1 MVAAPPTLLREADE
15 ILPGVIADRRHFH
28 EHPELGFEEV
38 ETSRIVAE
46 RLRSF
51 GFDEV
56 QTGVAVTGVVGL
68 LHGSR
73 PGKVVALRADMDALP
88 IHEENEV
95 DYRSQHDGVMHAC
108 GHDAHTAML
117 LGVARILADKRD
129 EFAGTIKFL
138 FQPAEEGR
146 GGAKRM
152 VDAGVLENPH
162 VDAVFG
168 LHVAQ
173 DSPAGMVI
181 ARDGAALMGADMFK
195 ITVTGKG
202 GHGAL
207 PHTTIDP
214 IAAGSAIVS
223 ALQTIVSR
231 NVDPVTPGV
240 VTVATFHA
248 GEASNVIPNTAE
260 MTGTIRVV
268 SMEQR
273 QMILDRMTSIATG
286 VGKAMG
292 ADVAIELTF
301 GTPPTVN
308 TLEMAEL
315 VREVAAEVVGA
326 ERVVQGP
333 LVSASEDFSEF
344 LIDTPGCFFMVGTMN
359 PEKGFTWGHHH
370 PRFDID
376 EEPMSVGIATMAGVA
391 LRFLADQR

>member
-38 ETSRIVAE
+38 ETSRVVAE

-88 IHEENEV
+88 IQEENEV
-95 DYRSQHDGVMHAC
+95 EYRSRHEGVMHAC

-117 LGVARILADKRD
+117 LGVARMLADKRD
-129 EFAGTIKFL
+129 AFAGTIKFL

-146 GGAKRM
+146 GGAKAM
-152 VDAGVLENPH
+152 VEAGVLENPH

-173 DSPAGMVI
+173 DVPAGMVI
-181 ARDGAALMGADMFK
+181 ARDGAAMMGGDMFK

-207 PHTTIDP
+207 PHLTIDP
-214 IAAGSAIVS
+214 IVAGSAIVT
-223 ALQTIVSR
+223 AVQTIVSR

-240 VTVATFHA
+240 VTIGSFHA
-248 GEASNVIPNTAE
+248 GEAANVIPNTAE
-260 MTGTIRVV
+260 MTGTIRTV
-268 SMEQR
+268 SIEQR
-273 QMILDRMTSIATG
+273 EMMLERLSMIATG
-286 VGKAMG
+286 IGKTLRAEVEI
-292 ADVAIELTF
+292 DVPF
-301 GTPPTVN
+301 GVPPTVN
-308 TLEMAEL
+308 TPEMAAL
-315 VREVAAEVVGA
+315 VREVATGIIGA
-326 ERVVQGP
+326 ERVMQGP
-333 LVSASEDFSEF
+333 LISASEDFSEF
-344 LIDTPGCFFMVGTMN
+344 LAVVAGCFFMVGTKN
-359 PEKGFTWGHHH
+359 DDKGMIWGHHH

-376 EEPMSVGIATMAGVA
+376 EEPMSVGMAVMAGTA
-391 LRFLADQR
+391 LRFLES

>member
-38 ETSRIVAE
+38 ETSRVVAE

-88 IHEENEV
+88 IQEENEV
-95 DYRSQHDGVMHAC
+95 EYRSRHEGVMHAC

-129 EFAGTIKFL
+129 AFAGTIKFL

-146 GGAKRM
+146 GGAKAM
-152 VDAGVLENPH
+152 VEAGVLENPH

-173 DSPAGMVI
+173 DVPAGMVI
-181 ARDGAALMGADMFK
+181 ARDGAAMMGGDMFK

-207 PHTTIDP
+207 PHLTIDP
-214 IAAGSAIVS
+214 IVAGSAIVT
-223 ALQTIVSR
+223 AVQTIVSR

-240 VTVATFHA
+240 VTIGSFHA
-248 GEASNVIPNTAE
+248 GEAANVIPNTAE
-260 MTGTIRVV
+260 MTGTIRTV
-268 SMEQR
+268 SIEQR
-273 QMILDRMTSIATG
+273 EMMLERLSMIATG
-286 VGKAMG
+286 IGKTLRAEVEI
-292 ADVAIELTF
+292 DVPF
-301 GTPPTVN
+301 GVPPTVN
-308 TLEMAEL
+308 TPEMAAL
-315 VREVAAEVVGA
+315 VREVATGIIGA
-326 ERVVQGP
+326 ERVMQGP
-333 LVSASEDFSEF
+333 LISASEDFSEF
-344 LIDTPGCFFMVGTMN
+344 LAVAPGCFFMVGTKN
-359 PEKGFTWGHHH
+359 DDKGMIWGHHH

-376 EEPMSVGIATMAGVA
+376 EEPMSVGMAVMAGTA
-391 LRFLADQR
+391 LRFLES

>member
-15 ILPGVIADRRHFH
+15 IMPGVIADRRHFH

-38 ETSRIVAE
+38 ETARVVAE

-56 QTGVAVTGVVGL
+56 QTEVAETGVVGV

-88 IHEENEV
+88 IHEENDVE
-95 DYRSQHDGVMHAC
+95 YRSKNDGIMHAC

-117 LGVARILADKRD
+117 LGVARMLTDKRD
-129 EFAGTIKFL
+129 SFAGTIKFL
-138 FQPAEEGR
+138 FQPAEEGL
-146 GGAKRM
+146 GGAKAM
-152 VDAGVLENPH
+152 VAAGVLENPH

-173 DSPAGMVI
+173 DAPAGMVI
-181 ARDGAALMGADMFK
+181 ARDGAAMMGGDMFK

-207 PHTTIDP
+207 PHVSIDP
-214 IAAGSAIVS
+214 IVAGSAIVS
-223 ALQTIVSR
+223 SLQTIVSR

-240 VTVATFHA
+240 VTVGSFHA
-248 GEASNVIPNTAE
+248 GEAANVIPNTAE
-260 MTGTIRVV
+260 MTGTIRTV
-268 SMEQR
+268 SVEQR
-273 QMILDRMTSIATG
+273 DLMLERLNAIASGIGTALRTEVTVDIPFG
-286 VGKAMG
+286 V
-292 ADVAIELTF
+292 L
-301 GTPPTVN
+301 PTVN
-308 TLEMAEL
+308 SPEMAAL
-315 VREVAAEVVGA
+315 VREVAAEIVGPD
-326 ERVVQGP
+326 RVTQGP

-344 LIDTPGCFFMVGTMN
+344 LAVAPGCFFMVGTKN
-359 PEKGFTWGHHH
+359 EEKGMVWGHHH

-376 EEPMSVGIATMAGVA
+376 EEPMSVGMAVMASTA
-391 LRFLADQR
+391 LRFLES

>member
-38 ETSRIVAE
+38 ETSRVVAE

-95 DYRSQHDGVMHAC
+95 EYRSRHEGVMHAC

-117 LGVARILADKRD
+117 LGVARMLADKRD
-129 EFAGTIKFL
+129 AFAGTIKFL

-146 GGAKRM
+146 GGAKAM
-152 VDAGVLENPH
+152 VEAGVLENPH

-173 DSPAGMVI
+173 DVPAGMVI
-181 ARDGAALMGADMFK
+181 ARDGAAMMGGDMFK

-207 PHTTIDP
+207 PHLTIDP
-214 IAAGSAIVS
+214 IVAGSAIVT
-223 ALQTIVSR
+223 AVQTIVSR

-240 VTVATFHA
+240 VTIGSFHA
-248 GEASNVIPNTAE
+248 GEAANVIPNTAE
-260 MTGTIRVV
+260 MTGTIRTV
-268 SMEQR
+268 SIEQR
-273 QMILDRMTSIATG
+273 EMMLERLSMIATG
-286 VGKAMG
+286 IGKTLRAEVEI
-292 ADVAIELTF
+292 DVPF
-301 GTPPTVN
+301 GVPPTVN
-308 TLEMAEL
+308 TPEMAAL
-315 VREVAAEVVGA
+315 VREVATGIIGA
-326 ERVVQGP
+326 ERVMQGP
-333 LVSASEDFSEF
+333 LISASEDFSEF
-344 LIDTPGCFFMVGTMN
+344 LAVVAGCFFMVGTKN
-359 PEKGFTWGHHH
+359 DDKGMIWGHHH

-376 EEPMSVGIATMAGVA
+376 EEPMSVGMAVMAGTA
-391 LRFLADQR
+391 LRFLES

>member
-1 MVAAPPTLLREADE
+1 MVMAPPTLLRDADE
-15 ILPGVIADRRHFH
+15 ILPGVIADRRYFH

-95 DYRSQHDGVMHAC
+95 EYCSKHDGVMHAC

-117 LGVARILADKRD
+117 LGVARLLADRRD
-129 EFAGTIKFL
+129 DFAGTIKFL

-146 GGAKRM
+146 GGARRM
-152 VDAGVLENPH
+152 VEAGVLENPH

-173 DSPAGMVI
+173 DSPAGLVI

-207 PHTTIDP
+207 PHLTIDP
-214 IAAGSAIVS
+214 IVTGSAIVS

-231 NVDPVTPGV
+231 NVDPVIPGV

-273 QMILDRMTSIATG
+273 QMILDRMNAIAIG
-286 VGKAMG
+286 IGKAMG
-292 ADVAIELTF
+292 AEVTLDLTY

-308 TLEMAEL
+308 TPEMAAL
-315 VREVAAEVVGA
+315 VRNVAAGIVGE
-326 ERVVQGP
+326 ERVTQGP

-344 LIDTPGCFFMVGTMN
+344 LNEAPGCFFMVGTRN
-359 PEKGFTWGHHH
+359 DEKGLTWGHHH

-376 EEPMSVGIATMAGVA
+376 EEPMSVGIAVMAGVA
-391 LRFLADQR
+391 LRYLAS